1 MNTRDSDASA
11 GSCLNCGTAL
21 VGAYCHQ
28 CGQEAD
34 TGRITWST
42 LLRDHYRALGRLDSE
57 ILRTALVLTK
67 DPGGFCRQYL
77 EGRRRGRTAP
87 VSYFFVSFFA
97 SFLLLAA
104 DRWLFRDGRAEAGA
118 TGPLEMQLVVLATA
132 FTWAL
137 AHRIVF
143 RKAGF
148 TLPEHAV
155 CMLYMYGQL
164 NIFSAVLVVA
174 TAPLVARW
182 PAVKFAFGVVAPAL
196 AFLYFVYFGSR
207 LYRKSISRTLVRTLV
222 VTALFLAIFVPGG
235 FVWAL
240 VRAAWA
246 GT

>member
-1 MNTRDSDASA
+1 MRTRESDPSP
-11 GSCLNCGTAL
+11 GSCLNCGAGL

-34 TGRITWST
+34 TGRVTWQT

-57 ILRTALVLTK
+57 MLRTAVALTK
-67 DPGGFCRQYL
+67 DPGEFCRQYL
-77 EGRRRGRTAP
+77 EGRRRGRAAP

-104 DRWLFRDGRAEAGA
+104 DRWLFRDARAEAGA
-118 TGPLEMQLVVLATA
+118 AGPLEMQLVVLATA
-132 FTWAL
+132 FTWAC

-164 NIFSAVLVVA
+164 NVFSAVLAVA
-174 TAPLVARW
+174 TAPLAARW
-182 PAVKFAFGVVAPAL
+182 PAVKIAFGAVAPVI
-196 AFLYFVYFGSR
+196 AFLYFVHFGSR
-207 LYRKSISRTLVRTLV
+207 LYRESISRTLVRTLV
-222 VTALFLAIFVPGG
+222 VTALFLAIFVPCGL
-235 FVWAL
+235 VWTL
-240 VRAAWA
+240 VRTAWA

>member
-1 MNTRDSDASA
+1 LA
-11 GSCLNCGTAL
+11 
-21 VGAYCHQ
+21 
-28 CGQEAD
+28 
-34 TGRITWST
+34 
-42 LLRDHYRALGRLDSE
+42 
-57 ILRTALVLTK
+57 LTK

-118 TGPLEMQLVVLATA
+118 TGPLDMQLVVLATA
-132 FTWAL
+132 FAWAL

-148 TLPEHAV
+148 TLPEHTV

-164 NIFSAVLVVA
+164 NVFSAVLLVA

-182 PAVKFAFGVVAPAL
+182 PVVKIAVQAVAPAI

-207 LYRKSISRTLVRTLV
+207 LYRQSMSRTLVRTLA
-222 VTALFLAIFVPGG
+222 VTTLFLAIFLPGV
-235 FVWAL
+235 FVWTL